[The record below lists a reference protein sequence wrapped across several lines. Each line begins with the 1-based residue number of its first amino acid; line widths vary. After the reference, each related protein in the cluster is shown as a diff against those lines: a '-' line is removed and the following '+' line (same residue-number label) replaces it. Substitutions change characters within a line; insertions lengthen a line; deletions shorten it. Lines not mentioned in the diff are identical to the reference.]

1 MSLVERHRNPA
12 PAGTGAPMRAVA
24 PMRAA
29 SRAPVRVLYV
39 GGTGRSG
46 STLLDRLL
54 GEVPGLVSCGEL
66 VHLWA
71 RGLAGN
77 ERCGCGQPFHD
88 CSFWSEVGR
97 VAFGGWDRVDSA
109 SVLRL
114 QRSVD
119 RNRFIPLMLVP
130 GVAPGFHRR
139 MRRYGELLGRLYE
152 AVREVS
158 GAEVVVDSSKHASYA
173 FLLRRVPGVDVRLV
187 HLIRDARGVAYS
199 HMKKVERPEVTAGRE
214 LMARATPG
222 RSGVRW
228 LAYNALFHLLSA
240 AGVPRARMRYESL
253 VSAPRAELGRAL
265 RVAGRAG
272 SERDDLG
279 FVRGRTVELRRSHT
293 VAGNP
298 MRFASGPVRLRH
310 DDEWHD
316 RMPRRDRVAA
326 SLASWPLLLLY
337 GYARRLGARR

>member
-1 MSLVERHRNPA
+1 MSLVETPRIPA
-12 PAGTGAPMRAVA
+12 PARTAAAPVRA
-24 PMRAA
+24 
-29 SRAPVRVLYV
+29 STRAPVRVLYV

-54 GEVPGLVSCGEL
+54 GEIPGYISCGEL

-77 ERCGCGQPFHD
+77 ERCGCGEAFRT
-88 CSFWSEVGR
+88 CRFWTEVGR
-97 VAFGGWDRVDSA
+97 VAFGGWHRVDA
-109 SVLRL
+109 GSVLRL

-130 GVAPGFHRR
+130 GMAPRYRHR
-139 MRRYGELLGRLYE
+139 MRQYGELLGRLYE

-173 FLLRRVPGVDVRLV
+173 FLLRRVPRVDVRLV

-199 HMKKVERPEVTAGRE
+199 HTKRIERPEVTSGRE
-214 LMARATPG
+214 LMARVTPG
-222 RSGVRW
+222 RSGIRW
-228 LAYNALFHLLSA
+228 MAYNALFHVLSA
-240 AGVPRARMRYESL
+240 VGVPRTGMRYESL
-253 VSAPRAELGRAL
+253 VTAPRAELARAV
-265 RVAGRAG
+265 RGAGRGGLEGAA
-272 SERDDLG
+272 LG
-279 FVRGRTVELRRSHT
+279 FVRGQTVELRRSHT

-298 MRFASGPVRLRH
+298 MRFAAGTVRLRH
-310 DDEWHD
+310 DDEWHE
-316 RMPRRDRVAA
+316 RMPRRDRAAA

-337 GYARRLGARR
+337 GYARRAVAR